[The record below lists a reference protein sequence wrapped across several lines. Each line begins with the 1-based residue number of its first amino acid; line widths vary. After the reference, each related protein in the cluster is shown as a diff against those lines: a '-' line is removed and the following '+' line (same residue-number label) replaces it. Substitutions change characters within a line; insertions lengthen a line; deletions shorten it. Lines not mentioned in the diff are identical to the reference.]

1 MDHGVLVVILLRDI
15 MVVMKFIVNEV
26 GESVS
31 NSLSNRTLMTTLV

>member
-26 GESVS
+26 GESVG
-31 NSLSNRTLMTTLV
+31 NSLSNRTLKTTLV